1 MLPKQQGTSQTKA
14 KPPLSQVTAS
24 SLHFTT
30 EPCETPHPP
39 GVTTLTGT
47 HSRHSGHTN
56 AGTGGH
62 LAQLEKIGQA
72 LEGMPGPPRLYATVS
87 DGELVNVMAPTPCHL
102 KRRKVTST
110 NPSTKVHI
118 SIIHNHCLMFCNLGI
133 HSSSCQCWHQCPSC
147 HCCQWSSRQLLW
159 PTTLAP
165 SAHVCWVSVGGCIRK
180 RVPGHV
186 CKQHGPVPY

>member
-1 MLPKQQGTSQTKA
+1 MVRLHCYIPGQLCLPHQHAPEVTGNFETKA

-30 EPCETPHPP
+30 EPSETPHPP

-47 HSRHSGHTN
+47 HSRHSGCTN

-72 LEGMPGPPRLYATVS
+72 LEGTPGPPRSYATVHH
-87 DGELVNVMAPTPCHL
+87 P

-110 NPSTKVHI
+110 NPSTKVRI
-118 SIIHNHCLMFCNLGI
+118 SIVHNHCLTFCNLDI
-133 HSSSCQCWHQCPSC
+133 NSSSCQCWHQCPSC
-147 HCCQWSSRQLLW
+147 CCCQWSSRQPLW

-165 SAHVCWVSVGGCIRK
+165 SAHVCWVSVSGCI
-180 RVPGHV
+180 
-186 CKQHGPVPY
+186 